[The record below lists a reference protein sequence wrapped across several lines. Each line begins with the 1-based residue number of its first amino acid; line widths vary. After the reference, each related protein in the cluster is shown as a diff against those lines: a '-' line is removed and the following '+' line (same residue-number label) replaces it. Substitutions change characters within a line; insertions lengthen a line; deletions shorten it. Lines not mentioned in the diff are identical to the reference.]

1 MTIIEILIIGI
12 VLSID
17 AFSIAIPLSL
27 IEKRNIKYFPIIV
40 GIFHFIFPI
49 LGNFFGILV
58 KSIISINSSYLMIGI
73 YIYLILDII
82 FQKDNN
88 EKNNDKLNFIKIL
101 LISFSVSI
109 DSFTIGIGLNLII
122 SKLIIVCMIFSIMA
136 YSFTKLG
143 LLIGYKLKDKIN
155 SYVKIISLVLLFS
168 LLIRH
173 IIG

>member
-27 IEKRNIKYFPIIV
+27 IEKGNIKYFPIIV

-49 LGNFFGILV
+49 FGNFFGILV

-88 EKNNDKLNFIKIL
+88 EKNNDKLNFIKII

-122 SKLIIVCMIFSIMA
+122 SKLIIVSMIFSIMA

-155 SYVKIISLVLLFS
+155 SCVKIISLVLLFS